1 MIFIEPKEFGQEIY
15 FRTSPDSNSDVPKP
29 KRDPAIPNRYW
40 FDLPGNWSEQRKTDP
55 VIGIGEIYFN
65 QCIRSIKYRVTLELV
80 DPTLGMMAPVPEYT
94 ISVYEYCHMSRGDTF
109 RKFITVFIMRWNEAI
124 AAKNKE
130 LAAYKVGETPRPL
143 TPYKAFDVFI
153 KSNYEKVGTDT
164 VTYIA
169 FDCLED
175 PNRWNEIIMPSTG
188 LTKTLIP
195 YLTVELLSDD
205 AIEVLNGRK
214 SVTTTYAL
222 NGIDTSVYPVD
233 PEEEPEDL
241 TKKECDYIKRPET
254 LRVYPAWDRNNV
266 FVTSS
271 LSSMTNESFLGYSRS
286 EPLHR
291 MKYYKVDNST
301 RRIWVELWS
310 ARNNKVRSILPED
323 GEDYLAIE
331 GVVWFDASKALK

>member
-1 MIFIEPKEFGQEIY
+1 MLFIEPKEFGQEIY

-65 QCIRSIKYRVTLELV
+65 QCVRSIKYRVTLELV
-80 DPTLGMMAPVPEYT
+80 DPTLGLMAPVPEYT
-94 ISVYEYCHMSRGDTF
+94 ISVYDHCYMSRGDTF
-109 RKFITVFIMRWNEAI
+109 RGFVNSFVGEWNRVLET
-124 AAKNKE
+124 KNIE

-143 TPYKAFDVFI
+143 TPFRNLDVFI
-153 KSNYEKVGTDT
+153 ESEYERIGTET
-164 VTYIA
+164 LTYIS
-169 FDCLED
+169 FECLED

-188 LTKTLIP
+188 LTKTLTP
-195 YLTVELLSDD
+195 YLTFELLSDD

-214 SVTTTYAL
+214 TIATTYMY
-222 NGIDTSVYPVD
+222 NGI
-233 PEEEPEDL
+233 EEAVMTPSDICER
-241 TKKECDYIKRPET
+241 IKRPEVVK
-254 LRVYPAWDRNNV
+254 LYPAWDRHNV

-301 RRIWVELWS
+301 RRIWVELYS

-323 GEDYLAIE
+323 GDDYLAIE